1 MGAMSTSNAP
11 GSSPRLHLRTV
22 DQTTLTKV
30 VRALSPTQ
38 EWRMAAM
45 EYARRTNF
53 GEVEPGDLD
62 ETSEMAQVLKHLL
75 MAVNKHISFSGG
87 TSLKD
92 LAAIGCPGALLKVL
106 QVQVKKAGVR
116 ARESGRVST
125 TSAPISKPVT
135 RTSNRVK
142 PKTEPTP
149 VTETPS
155 TMSLC
160 TVRRVKQLEVSDT
173 HVRIRV
179 YGIAG
184 GEEERIEGIVA
195 IGRPLS
201 EQLQLLAQQAGRTF
215 VPHGRLE
222 ELISG
227 LMRDA
232 KSAATG

>member
-1 MGAMSTSNAP
+1 MSTSNAP
-11 GSSPRLHLRTV
+11 GSSPRLHLRTI

-45 EYARRTNF
+45 EYARKTNF
-53 GEVEPGDLD
+53 GEIDPEGDESASD
-62 ETSEMAQVLKHLL
+62 MTGVLKYLL
-75 MAVNKHISFSGG
+75 AAVNTHISFAGG
-87 TSLKD
+87 TSLRD
-92 LAAIGCPGALLKVL
+92 LAKVGCPGALLKVL
-106 QVQVKKAGVR
+106 QIQVKKAGVK
-116 ARESGRVST
+116 AKQSGRVST
-125 TSAPISKPVT
+125 TSAPVSKSVT
-135 RTSNRVK
+135 RTSKRL
-142 PKTEPTP
+142 KTPTGPAEPSAP
-149 VTETPS
+149 PS

-173 HVRIRV
+173 HVRVRI

-195 IGRPLS
+195 MGRPLS

-227 LMRDA
+227 LLTEA
-232 KSAATG
+232 KALNSAS